1 MPPDYFRLFVY
12 IRKTAPYFMKTG
24 LSFLLTCFS
33 ALLFA
38 QQAIIEPDN
47 PSPRVGDNVILNLL
61 LLESITPNGASAD
74 PDKKIAS
81 GSLRFSQ
88 TLTDTGAVNIGPFS
102 FTVNNNTY
110 EASVITL
117 QIRPPLPENEVK
129 GVWASIVKFREYI
142 YVIIEQRIPN
152 SVKRDPANPNTL
164 VLATDEPEFAE
175 LITERMAEFGLEFI
189 SSSVNM
195 DTEMIN
201 RRGSAVNVAY
211 RLASYKFR
219 SAHPVSN
226 EVRIDKSFFTSFPRG
241 ISFKEPVLR

>member
-12 IRKTAPYFMKTG
+12 IRKTALYFMKTG
-24 LSFLLTCFS
+24 LSLLLTCFS

-47 PSPRVGDNVILNLL
+47 PSPRLGEDVILNILL
-61 LLESITPNGASAD
+61 SESITPNGASAD
-74 PDKKIAS
+74 PDKRVAT

-117 QIRPPLPENEVK
+117 QIRPSLPENEAK
-129 GVWASIVKFREYI
+129 GLWASIVKFREYV
-142 YVIIEQRIPN
+142 YVIVEQRIPN

-164 VLATDEPEFAE
+164 VLATDEPEFAD
-175 LITERMAEFGLEFI
+175 LITERMTGFGFEFI

-195 DTEMIN
+195 DTQMIN

-219 SAHPVSN
+219 PVNPASQ
-226 EVRIDKSFFTSFPRG
+226 ELRIDKSFFTNFPRG
-241 ISFKEPVLR
+241 ISFQEPVLK